1 MDDPAIQKSILRAVL
16 SLPRPVLRAASGGR
30 AVYVGGRTLD
40 PRFQFLVHA
49 ARHYASVEGLSEEKA
64 RQIRAQQ
71 LAMVTG
77 RREPGVRIEDL
88 TIDGARGP
96 IQARMY
102 RPLEQ
107 DADTP
112 IMVYAHGEDMD
123 GDLDSGD
130 AFCSILARCG
140 HTPILAIA
148 CRPTPERRFSACLSD
163 ITQAFRFGRD
173 HAARFG
179 APEGFAAVG
188 GSSVGGTFA
197 AVICQQLR
205 ALGEPQPSLQL
216 LVYPWVDLSSD
227 GPSMSDYADSTLPVS
242 EEDPWAAERFLGP
255 EDDPSDARVSPARAS
270 DLSGLAPAVVITA
283 GFDPLVDQGEDYAK
297 RLRAAG
303 VPLVYRCYDHLVH
316 GFSAFTGAVPAADV
330 ACREIAGLMRE
341 GLQGRIPAST
351 RVAASL

>member
-16 SLPRPVLRAASGGR
+16 SLPCPVLRAASGGR

-49 ARHYASVEGLSEEKA
+49 AKHYASVEGLSEDKA

-71 LAMVTG
+71 LALVTG
-77 RREPGVRIEDL
+77 RREPGVSLEDL
-88 TIDGARGP
+88 TIDGPRGAIAARL
-96 IQARMY
+96 Y
-102 RPLEQ
+102 RPVDQ
-107 DADTP
+107 DPESP
-112 IMVYAHGEDMD
+112 ILVYAHGEDLD

-130 AFCSILARCG
+130 VFCSILARCG
-140 HTPILAIA
+140 HAPIIA
-148 CRPTPERRFSACLSD
+148 VPSRPTPDRRFPACLAD
-163 ITQAFRFGRD
+163 VLQAYRFARD

-179 APEGFAAVG
+179 APEGFAAIG
-188 GSSVGGTFA
+188 GSSVGGAFA

-205 ALGEPQPSLQL
+205 TLGEPQPSLQL
-216 LVYPWVDLSSD
+216 LIYPWVDMSSES
-227 GPSMSDYADSTLPVS
+227 PSMSDYADTTLTVA

-255 EDDPSDARVSPARAS
+255 EDDPADPRISPARAG
-270 DLSGLAPAVVITA
+270 DLSRLAPAIVVTA

-316 GFSAFTGAVPAADV
+316 GFGAFPGAVPAADV

-341 GLQGRIPAST
+341 GLQGRIPA
-351 RVAASL
+351 AARRG